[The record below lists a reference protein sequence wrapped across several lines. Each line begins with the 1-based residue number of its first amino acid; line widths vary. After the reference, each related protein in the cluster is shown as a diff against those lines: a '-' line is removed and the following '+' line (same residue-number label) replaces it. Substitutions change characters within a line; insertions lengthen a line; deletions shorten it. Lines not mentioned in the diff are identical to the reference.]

1 MGITEVQL
9 FRQASY
15 INKMEIYARVN
26 SRNKYLFY
34 GRDND
39 YTNPCRHHKKN
50 GDNTRYEKGRDKD
63 TRLTHNRIGDR
74 SEIMLPFSEIC
85 LGIWTGV
92 VIVFLICVLVP
103 LISQIILGTGIVIA
117 FLIGELLSFINKI
130 RTR

>member
-92 VIVFLICVLVP
+92 VIAFLICMLLF
-103 LISQIILGTGIVIA
+103 LISEIIV
-117 FLIGELLSFINKI
+117 LISEIIKFINKI

>member
-1 MGITEVQL
+1 
-9 FRQASY
+9 
-15 INKMEIYARVN
+15 
-26 SRNKYLFY
+26 
-34 GRDND
+34 
-39 YTNPCRHHKKN
+39 
-50 GDNTRYEKGRDKD
+50 
-63 TRLTHNRIGDR
+63 
-74 SEIMLPFSEIC
+74 MLPFSEIC